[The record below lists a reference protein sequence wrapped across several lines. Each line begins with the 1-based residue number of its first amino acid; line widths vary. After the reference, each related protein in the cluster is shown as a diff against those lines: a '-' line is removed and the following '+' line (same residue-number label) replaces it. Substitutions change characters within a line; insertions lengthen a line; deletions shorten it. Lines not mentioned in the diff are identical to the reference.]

1 MWDDGEDCC
10 GYMLKIVKIGS
21 VISRRLL
28 IGIVISSRL
37 LLLYAKDWYSHIEKI
52 LIIKIVIFYI
62 EKTVIVIC

>member
-28 IGIVISSRL
+28 IGIVISRRLGTGIAISRRL
-37 LLLYAKDWYSHIEKI
+37 LLLYAKDWYCYIEKI
-52 LIIKIVIFYI
+52 
-62 EKTVIVIC
+62 VIVIC